1 MTVREK
7 RRKISKKVKMNML
20 KNEKKGNNTNNENRL
35 KAIQNPNKREK
46 GWSEC
51 HGMKV
56 RKETIHSEEKD

>member
-1 MTVREK
+1 
-7 RRKISKKVKMNML
+7 MNML